1 MLSYLLKNDK
11 DCIEISNQE
20 TVEKLAYPFETATK
34 TIKNS

>member
-20 TVEKLAYPFETATK
+20 TVETLTYPFETATK

>member
-1 MLSYLLKNDK
+1 MLSYLLENDK

-20 TVEKLAYPFETATK
+20 SVETLAYPFETTTK